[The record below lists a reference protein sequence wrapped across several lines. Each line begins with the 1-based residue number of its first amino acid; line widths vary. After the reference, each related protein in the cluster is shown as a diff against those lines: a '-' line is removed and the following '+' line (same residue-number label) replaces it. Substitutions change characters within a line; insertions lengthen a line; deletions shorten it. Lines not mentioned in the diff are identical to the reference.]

1 MCDENGDGQFSYSEL
16 SNEIAAHL
24 FPNITYDEFKEPDL
38 NGDDKVS
45 IEELMEWSD
54 SVSLLRQRLR
64 SNNQQRD
71 YSSDGKY
78 SNPSLNIPF
87 QKSKLDNFS
96 LH

>member
-38 NGDDKVS
+38 NDDDKVS

-78 SNPSLNIPF
+78 SNPNLYIPF
-87 QKSKLDNFS
+87 QKSNLDNFS